1 MVQRRARAGVVLFP
15 GQLWP
20 RFLAPAH
27 HQPLSVGATVGAL
40 GVEVPQIQFL
50 DAVLVG
56 YWRAWR
62 LVRQWIHGLR
72 QFLGACGRFF
82 TFRCEGLLGS

>member
-1 MVQRRARAGVVLFP
+1 MVPLR

-27 HQPLSVGATVGAL
+27 HGPLSLGATVGAFA
-40 GVEVPQIQFL
+40 VEVPQIQFL
-50 DAVLVG
+50 DNELVG
-56 YWRAWR
+56 RWWAWR

-72 QFLGACGRFF
+72 QLLGAFGRF
-82 TFRCEGLLGS
+82 LHISM